1 MSSKPDNH
9 NTQHPKSQALTDTC
23 TTGTRHQHNILS
35 YVRVQGQRFSIGG
48 TDEFSTGYKQQFST
62 GNRQYLV
69 FARVYKNHPVENY
82 YTFSTG
88 YHKVVENYYTF
99 STTLWKTIIRTSH
112 SCYKIL
118 RVFLSYQIFLQMF
131 VFYTPGGM
139 FRLLQLNC
147 AKWFL
152 IRPTA

>member
-1 MSSKPDNH
+1 MPSKPANY
-9 NTQHPKSQALTDTC
+9 NTNRPKSQALTDTS

-35 YVRVQGQRFSIGG
+35 YVRVQGERFSIWGA
-48 TDEFSTGYKQQFST
+48 DEFSTGYKQQFST
-62 GNRQYLV
+62 GNQQYLV
-69 FARVYKNHPVENY
+69 FARVYRNHPVENF

-88 YHKVVENYYTF
+88 YHKVVENSNTF
-99 STTLWKTIIRTSH
+99 STGLWKTIIRTSY

-118 RVFLSYQIFLQMF
+118 RVFLYHQIFLQIF

-139 FRLLQLNC
+139 FRLLESKC
-147 AKWFL
+147 TKWFL